1 MYRYQYSHC
10 VNVPNRRNALFEI
23 NEFLINWLI
32 KYCEMPINGYKTHR
46 FVVASFS
53 DCFYYKTKNIQN
65 LQMDILVCCA
75 IVKVRIQSEF
85 IIKIIY

>member
-1 MYRYQYSHC
+1 
-10 VNVPNRRNALFEI
+10 
-23 NEFLINWLI
+23 
-32 KYCEMPINGYKTHR
+32 MPINGYKTHR
-46 FVVASFS
+46 FVVASFC